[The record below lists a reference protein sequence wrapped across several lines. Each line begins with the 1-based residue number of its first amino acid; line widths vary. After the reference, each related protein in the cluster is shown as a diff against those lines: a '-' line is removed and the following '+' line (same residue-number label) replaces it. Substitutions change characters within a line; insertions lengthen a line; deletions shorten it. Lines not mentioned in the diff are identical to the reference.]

1 MNPQSSLANSAIFK
15 SSIPDPFPFSIE
27 LSEIN
32 WLQIGWRICLPNHP
46 MVTEV
51 LVTRMTT
58 RRNLATELHILY
70 HWMSLNKPVINLISS
85 GSRLLSDCPLPW
97 KRFNRESFI
106 YQTCRTCGHRDKQIP
121 SKLTACHI
129 FAPSCL
135 VPHAFPFVAEMFMH
149 TVVLPCEKIGM
160 DSCSHWNS
168 ISCYWGKTKVNSP
181 FILVLWKIVFVCS
194 GRFFTCCCRNG
205 LA

>member
-129 FAPSCL
+129 FAPSCISL
-135 VPHAFPFVAEMFMH
+135 
-149 TVVLPCEKIGM
+149 C
-160 DSCSHWNS
+160 HWNVHAHS
-168 ISCYWGKTKVNSP
+168 RTPMWENRHGQLFTLEFDIMLLREDQGEFTVYLSP
-181 FILVLWKIVFVCS
+181 LKDSVRMFGALFHL
-194 GRFFTCCCRNG
+194 
-205 LA
+205 LL